1 MKKYVSCFL
10 FFFLLTSASLI
21 TLFLM
26 TVGEEAQ
33 RAEEVQMQESV
44 EEPVFAKETKEEIHV
59 VLNMEQV
66 ENQTVAED
74 EERYFLVAEEGYLI
88 VYDKGQETT
97 DLFTHMPLAEFPAEE
112 QERLMT
118 GIWFPTMAD
127 MFSSLE
133 SYSSENSARKV
144 NLRYFL
150 PEMGKMRDSYYLKFL
165 RQVDILV

>member
-44 EEPVFAKETKEEIHV
+44 EEPVFAKETK
-59 VLNMEQV
+59 V

-118 GIWFPTMAD
+118 GIWFPTMAEI
-127 MFSSLE
+127 FSYLE
-133 SYSSENSARKV
+133 SYSS
-144 NLRYFL
+144 
-150 PEMGKMRDSYYLKFL
+150 
-165 RQVDILV
+165 

>member
-10 FFFLLTSASLI
+10 FFFFLTSASLI

-44 EEPVFAKETKEEIHV
+44 EEPVFAKETKEELHV
-59 VLNMEQV
+59 VLNMEHV
-66 ENQTVAED
+66 ENQTVTED

-112 QERLMT
+112 QERLMA
-118 GIWFPTMAD
+118 GIWFPTMAEI
-127 MFSSLE
+127 FSYLE
-133 SYSSENSARKV
+133 SYSS
-144 NLRYFL
+144 
-150 PEMGKMRDSYYLKFL
+150 
-165 RQVDILV
+165 

>member
-59 VLNMEQV
+59 VLNME
-66 ENQTVAED
+66 
-74 EERYFLVAEEGYLI
+74 
-88 VYDKGQETT
+88 
-97 DLFTHMPLAEFPAEE
+97 E
-112 QERLMT
+112 QERLMA
-118 GIWFPTMAD
+118 GIWFPTMAEI
-127 MFSSLE
+127 FSYLE
-133 SYSSENSARKV
+133 SYSS
-144 NLRYFL
+144 
-150 PEMGKMRDSYYLKFL
+150 
-165 RQVDILV
+165 

>member
-10 FFFLLTSASLI
+10 FFFFLTSASLI

-66 ENQTVAED
+66 ENQTV
-74 EERYFLVAEEGYLI
+74 R
-88 VYDKGQETT
+88 
-97 DLFTHMPLAEFPAEE
+97 M
-112 QERLMT
+112 RN
-118 GIWFPTMAD
+118 GI
-127 MFSSLE
+127 SLWR
-133 SYSSENSARKV
+133 RKV
-144 NLRYFL
+144 ISSFMIKDRRPQTSSPICPWRNSRRRSRS
-150 PEMGKMRDSYYLKFL
+150 G
-165 RQVDILV
+165 

>member
-74 EERYFLVAEEGYLI
+74 EERY
-88 VYDKGQETT
+88 
-97 DLFTHMPLAEFPAEE
+97 
-112 QERLMT
+112 
-118 GIWFPTMAD
+118 
-127 MFSSLE
+127 SLWR
-133 SYSSENSARKV
+133 RKV
-144 NLRYFL
+144 ISSFMIKDRRPQTSSPICPWRNSRRRSRS
-150 PEMGKMRDSYYLKFL
+150 G
-165 RQVDILV
+165 

>member
-74 EERYFLVAEEGYLI
+74 EERYFLVAAKVI
-88 VYDKGQETT
+88 
-97 DLFTHMPLAEFPAEE
+97 
-112 QERLMT
+112 
-118 GIWFPTMAD
+118 
-127 MFSSLE
+127 SSFMIKDRRPQT
-133 SYSSENSARKV
+133 SSPICPWRNPRRRSRS
-144 NLRYFL
+144 
-150 PEMGKMRDSYYLKFL
+150 G
-165 RQVDILV
+165 

>member
-44 EEPVFAKETKEEIHV
+44 EEPLFARETEEEIHV

-66 ENQTVAED
+66 ENETVED
-74 EERYFLVAEEGYLI
+74 EEQYFLVAEEGYLI

-97 DLFTHMPLAEFPAEE
+97 ELFTHMPLTEFPAKE
-112 QERLMT
+112 QERLMA
-118 GIWFPTMAD
+118 GIWFPTMAEI
-127 MFSSLE
+127 FSYLE
-133 SYSSENSARKV
+133 SYSS
-144 NLRYFL
+144 
-150 PEMGKMRDSYYLKFL
+150 
-165 RQVDILV
+165 